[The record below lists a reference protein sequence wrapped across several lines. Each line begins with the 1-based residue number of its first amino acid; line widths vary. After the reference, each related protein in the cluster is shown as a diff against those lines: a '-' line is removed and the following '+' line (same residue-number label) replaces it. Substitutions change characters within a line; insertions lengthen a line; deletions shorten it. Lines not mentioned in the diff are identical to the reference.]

1 MSSLTGQQI
10 QNSYEGLL
18 KTENNGPVTNA
29 ETNIT
34 DGVGN
39 QTGLYT
45 NSQYGIA
52 GYKGVNQYPQW
63 GIKNTD
69 FDVNLS
75 PLGASGQTTLSFL
88 DINDFKTASIAQNR
102 FGGLNYFNNID
113 GQSHIFGGYNGNSP
127 IRMDS
132 FNSPNNS
139 DNWYS
144 GYQNSVTDFSIIG
157 SDITLTRADNTP
169 FTITVPSGGGGGGQ
183 EVRNLGNTRPIATN
197 NFGSA
202 DITWKLTHMTTGY
215 GASNY
220 QISSPTEFMVVP
232 FTEIE
237 GGTINDLSFYVATGV
252 AGAKTNIHLYKANVV
267 SNNDG
272 AGGTQDV
279 LDGQFVADIALDI
292 DCSTSG
298 QKFITGINQVL
309 PQAEDNLYYFLYRMD
324 NGVGVNLW
332 YIATNQVINP
342 NNAISINASTPY
354 RFLTWQ
360 SGGNTSAP
368 TNLDLFNMSPSTGA
382 GLIRTFYTIA

>member
-1 MSSLTGQQI
+1 MSSLTGNQI

-18 KTENNGPVTNA
+18 KTENNGALTVA

-34 DGVGN
+34 DGVGT

-52 GYKGVNQYPQW
+52 GYKGVNQFPQW
-63 GIKNTD
+63 GIKNTA
-69 FDVNLS
+69 FDVTAS
-75 PLGASGQTTLSFL
+75 PMTGSGQTTLSFL
-88 DINDFKTASIAQNR
+88 DANDLKTADISQNR
-102 FGGLNYFNNID
+102 FGGLNYFNRVD
-113 GQSHIFGGYNGNSP
+113 GQSHIFGGFNQNSP
-127 IRMDS
+127 IRIDS

-144 GYQNSVTDFSIIG
+144 GYQNSVTDFSIVG

-169 FTITVPSGGGGGGQ
+169 FTITVPSGGGGGQ

-215 GASNY
+215 GAANY

-237 GGTINDLSFYVATGV
+237 GGTINDLSFYVSTGV

-279 LDGQFVADIALDI
+279 LDGQFVADLALDI

-298 QKFITGINQVL
+298 QKYITGINQVL
-309 PQAEDNLYYFLYRMD
+309 PQGEDNLYYFLYRMD

-332 YIATNQVINP
+332 YISTNQVINP

-360 SGGNTSAP
+360 SGGAASAP